1 MKDGFH
7 ITIETIH
14 IPNDVGKQE
23 NVSRMPTWSY
33 MCSSLL
39 LELVEL
45 KFLQVHSLPKEL
57 LSKRDV
63 VHVDIVNDPVSAQV
77 HVHIIL

>member
-14 IPNDVGKQE
+14 VQDDTGGQE
-23 NVSRMPTWSY
+23 NVH
-33 MCSSLL
+33 
-39 LELVEL
+39 
-45 KFLQVHSLPKEL
+45 KLPPEL

-63 VHVDIVNDPVSAQV
+63 VHVDIVNDPVDAKV
-77 HVHIIL
+77 G